1 MAANTV
7 KANATADAADQADL
21 AVGTNVVVGREGA
34 NIVAAQLVDAQITTG
49 TITLG
54 KVATQSDSG
63 AFIFDASGVPAYLGP
78 GNASDVLTSGGTGV
92 IPSWAP
98 PTGGAATDLATSGS
112 NVAIN
117 STAPAGAGY
126 VLETTS
132 ATVATWQLATGGAAS
147 PRDHGVSVVTGSI
160 TANTTISGVTSANT
174 DAALLDYSAFT
185 FVTDVEIYINGRLM
199 RAGANSGADF
209 DVYPAG
215 TDTDGDFACE
225 FDLESGD
232 TIHMFIG
239 GGPAA
244 GAGDVTAGANIGNEF
259 LVRGDGAVKGV
270 QNSGITVDDS
280 DNITGAGTYNGV
292 TVEPKPT
299 LSKSLTLELPTGTEL
314 FPIFH
319 TPVAI
324 TFTNFE
330 HFIQGTTNV
339 EWQIMWGATA
349 DAAGTATH
357 STIVT
362 SSTSGV
368 STVPT
373 TDPTIPADSYLWL
386 DTSAISGTPDKFHVT
401 ITYTED

>member
-1 MAANTV
+1 
-7 KANATADAADQADL
+7 
-21 AVGTNVVVGREGA
+21 
-34 NIVAAQLVDAQITTG
+34 
-49 TITLG
+49 
-54 KVATQSDSG
+54 
-63 AFIFDASGVPAYLGP
+63 
-78 GNASDVLTSGGTGV
+78 VLTSGGTGV

-386 DTSAISGTPDKFHVT
+386 DTSAISDTPDKFHVT